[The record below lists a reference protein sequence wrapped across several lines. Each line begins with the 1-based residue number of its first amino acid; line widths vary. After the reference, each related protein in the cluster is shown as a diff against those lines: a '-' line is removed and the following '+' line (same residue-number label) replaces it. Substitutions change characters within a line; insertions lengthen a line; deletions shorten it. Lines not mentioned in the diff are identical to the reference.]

1 MSHVSIS
8 RSYAVL
14 VGLESYV
21 RTRRRVKTAEK
32 VVVREKDKLLNPGK
46 LQQEEEA
53 NRDKSQ
59 SAEKERLWLEDQQ
72 RRAAEVKHQE
82 QQQGS
87 RSFSGRISRVLLK
100 IKSRKNSVDVDSSS
114 TSPSGVSGTPSR
126 VPGTGPEDGIPA
138 PEGQR

>member
-21 RTRRRVKTAEK
+21 RTRRRIKTAEK
-32 VVVREKDKLLNPGK
+32 VVVREKDKLLHPEK

-53 NRDKSQ
+53 NRDKSK
-59 SAEKERLWLEDQQ
+59 SAEKERLWLEQQQ
-72 RRAAEVKHQE
+72 REAVEREQKHKAMSHSLGGRFSRALM
-82 QQQGS
+82 
-87 RSFSGRISRVLLK
+87 RL
-100 IKSRKNSVDVDSSS
+100 KSRKNSTDDKNSRTNTQHHVQQ
-114 TSPSGVSGTPSR
+114 SR